1 VLTSA
6 KFKAAESPKRMI
18 RAAGAVVISV
28 VSEMEQEVLGT
39 TVISLSGNGGSL
51 KPDPRSR

>member
-6 KFKAAESPKRMI
+6 EFKAAESPQRMI

-39 TVISLSGNGGSL
+39 TVIS
-51 KPDPRSR
+51 